1 MAAQRLPEPSR
12 PCPRHAD
19 DEAKGLRLAHAS
31 STISFSVLPV
41 SQGNGGARGR
51 LPRRGHAVTTDK
63 ARKAAI
69 RQRME
74 QTGEPYNVARH
85 AAEGQRASGDSHLI
99 GDDETRRIAEGFL
112 AASPWLGNIQ
122 WGEVPPDIFEAYTV
136 AGAGTGAPGTERDVQ
151 PSWSVAFADPGGEEK
166 ELNHRTVLKG
176 LRELVYG
183 APPDGPDNLRL
194 LRIRQWFTEPAAE
207 RRRLKLD
214 GSDCSRICQQALYEH
229 QVFSTEDDALFGKR
243 IDWFE
248 DQRGEQPEPED

>member
-1 MAAQRLPEPSR
+1 M
-12 PCPRHAD
+12 
-19 DEAKGLRLAHAS
+19 
-31 STISFSVLPV
+31 
-41 SQGNGGARGR
+41 
-51 LPRRGHAVTTDK
+51 TTGK

-112 AASPWLGNIQ
+112 AASPWLGNVQ
-122 WGEVPPDIFEAYTV
+122 WTEVPPSLFEAYSV
-136 AGAGTGAPGTERDVQ
+136 IRAGIGVPGTERDVR

-176 LRELVYG
+176 LRELVYS
-183 APPDGPDNLRL
+183 APPDGPDSLRL

-243 IDWFE
+243 ADWFE